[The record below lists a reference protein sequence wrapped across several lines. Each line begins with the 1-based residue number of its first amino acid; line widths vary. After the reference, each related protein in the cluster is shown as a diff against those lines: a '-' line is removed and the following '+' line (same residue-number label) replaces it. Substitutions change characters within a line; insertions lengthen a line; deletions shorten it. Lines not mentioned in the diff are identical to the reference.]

1 MNKTLDFKTIRVKTH
16 TEYDVLIGKNLIK
29 NAGKLIKQVISPCKI
44 AVITD
49 DVVDRIY
56 SETLVESLE
65 KQKYQVVK
73 FVFHSGEASKNME
86 TYTDILNFLALNQ
99 LTRTDAIVAL
109 GGGVVGDMAGF
120 CAATYLRGIKYVQV
134 ATTLLAQI
142 DSSVG
147 GKTGIDLKEGKNL
160 VGSFYQP
167 SMVICDVNVL
177 SSLPERV
184 FRQGMGE
191 VCKYAILDKEIF
203 EQVENNL
210 ADIEKLVYLCVDYK
224 RRIVEED
231 EFESG
236 NRKLLNLG
244 HTVAHGIEV
253 FSNYKIAHG
262 DAVSMGVKVVI
273 NSAYRLKYI
282 DNETRERM
290 LNVISKCSDC
300 VLFKYTVQEVLQ
312 AVVYDKKRSGDLISI
327 VMVHGIGDCR
337 VEKIKF
343 SRLMEYFI

>member
-99 LTRTDAIVAL
+99 LTRTDAIISL

-160 VGSFYQP
+160 VGAFYQP
-167 SMVICDVNVL
+167 ALVLCDTGAL
-177 SSLPERV
+177 DTLPKEI
-184 FRQGMGE
+184 FADGMGE
-191 VCKYAILDKEIF
+191 TLKYALLDKKVFDI
-203 EQVENNL
+203 
-210 ADIEKLVYLCVDYK
+210 IEKGDFDKGELVHACIDYK
-224 RRIVEED
+224 RKIVEQD
-231 EFESG
+231 EFEGSL
-236 NRKLLNLG
+236 RKVLNLG
-244 HTVAHGIEV
+244 HTIAHAIEKL
-253 FSNYKIAHG
+253 SNYNITHG
-262 DAVSMGVKVVI
+262 KAVAIGLKVI
-273 NSAYRLKYI
+273 TKTSFNHGYI
-282 DNETRERM
+282 DQNT
-290 LNVISKCSDC
+290 LVKINQLISKWIDNVDLPFSIEKIC
-300 VLFKYTVQEVLQ
+300 EVALN
-312 AVVYDKKRSGDLISI
+312 DKKRKGEEISLILI
-327 VMVHGIGDCR
+327 KGIGN
-337 VEKIKF
+337 VFEQKIKI
-343 SRLMEYFI
+343 SDLKEYLA

>member
-99 LTRTDAIVAL
+99 LTRTDAIVSL

-160 VGSFYQP
+160 VGAFYQP

-203 EQVENNL
+203 EHVENNL

-224 RRIVEED
+224 KRIVEED

>member
-99 LTRTDAIVAL
+99 LTRTDAIISL

-160 VGSFYQP
+160 VGAFYQP

-203 EQVENNL
+203 EHVENNL

-224 RRIVEED
+224 KRIVEED

>member
-1 MNKTLDFKTIRVKTH
+1 
-16 TEYDVLIGKNLIK
+16 
-29 NAGKLIKQVISPCKI
+29 KLIKQVISPCKI

-99 LTRTDAIVAL
+99 LTRTDAIVSL

-160 VGSFYQP
+160 VGAFYQP

-203 EQVENNL
+203 EHVENNL

-224 RRIVEED
+224 KRIVEED